1 MEEKVNFIE
10 ETDRLMQLFKEF
22 EKVIR
27 QKCRELKIVTNNASI
42 ESLINKL
49 SEKNN
54 YFRRNKDEI
63 DIIRKV
69 RNINSHNGGETYKY
83 VVCPS
88 PEINDRLEKIIND
101 IKNPPMIYDSPICI
115 KRKDMCCKTINDSI
129 YETIKIMSK
138 KRYTHIP
145 ILENEKIIG
154 VFSENTL
161 LDVVKCDT
169 GIVLDEDTKFTS
181 IEQFLK
187 IEKHSMEEFIFV
199 SRRKNIYDIEEIFKN
214 YFSENKRIGCIYVTE
229 NGKDTENILGM
240 LTAWDVLGNE

>member
-1 MEEKVNFIE
+1 M
-10 ETDRLMQLFKEF
+10 
-22 EKVIR
+22 
-27 QKCRELKIVTNNASI
+27 NN
-42 ESLINKL
+42 
-49 SEKNN
+49 
-54 YFRRNKDEI
+54 
-63 DIIRKV
+63 
-69 RNINSHNGGETYKY
+69 
-83 VVCPS
+83 
-88 PEINDRLEKIIND
+88 RLEKIIND

-169 GIVLDEDTKFTS
+169 GIVLDENTKFTS

-187 IEKHSMEEFIFV
+187 MEKHSMEEFIFV
-199 SRRKNIYDIEEIFKN
+199 SRRKNIYDIEEMFKD
-214 YFSENKRIGCIYVTE
+214 YFSKNKRIGCIYVTE

-240 LTAWDVLGNE
+240 LTAWDVLGNSKDNNLL